1 MWSFTEMSRHSSP
14 CTQPKASWYIC
25 VVDLGFVAG
34 AAEAQSSGKNCCTL
48 GWEQVQSLTPGLEFA
63 FLFWGDTKLNAG
75 WGEQKGE
82 LCFCGIY
89 VWKKDYCTAH
99 FILITVSFGSG
110 ATVRTSA
117 VIYFRSIL
125 ISMPCNYATLP
136 LVYALKLFALKGTN
150 NKL

>member
-1 MWSFTEMSRHSSP
+1 MWSFPEMSRHSFP

-34 AAEAQSSGKNCCTL
+34 TAEAQSSGKNCCTL

-82 LCFCGIY
+82 LWFCGILCLEGRLLCSSLY
-89 VWKKDYCTAH
+89 PNHCVIWFWGHGKNKRSHLFQEHLDFDAMQLCH
-99 FILITVSFGSG
+99 ITFGICFKIICSEG
-110 ATVRTSA
+110 
-117 VIYFRSIL
+117 
-125 ISMPCNYATLP
+125 
-136 LVYALKLFALKGTN
+136 
-150 NKL
+150 NKQ